1 MFCPNCGANNSTQ
14 QKFCRSC
21 GLNLEKSAES
31 LIEQFPNA
39 QNASLLKQSQL
50 IEKFGIFAL
59 GGLGIVGSIAL
70 IAGFYVLVTKVLVTG
85 TNVFAMLLLI
95 AFAFFAILSLIFV
108 IFNENLKEKK
118 AKINPVLESE
128 LTEKK
133 EMAKLLEEKSL
144 DPIPSVT
151 ENSTQLLFVENKTQ
165 KIK

>member
-1 MFCPNCGANNSTQ
+1 MFCPNCAANNRTE

-85 TNVFAMLLLI
+85 TNVFAMLL
-95 AFAFFAILSLIFV
+95 
-108 IFNENLKEKK
+108 
-118 AKINPVLESE
+118 
-128 LTEKK
+128 
-133 EMAKLLEEKSL
+133 
-144 DPIPSVT
+144 
-151 ENSTQLLFVENKTQ
+151 
-165 KIK
+165 